1 MKKNKK
7 ILVVGRAGLDLYAH
21 PINTPIE
28 NASQFT
34 SQLGGSAANIAA
46 WLAIQGN
53 NVDLMS
59 PISND
64 SIGDFV
70 INSCKKIGINTLLLE
85 KIMEIEKSL
94 LERIGFGKRLLA
106 LIIDTILSSVVGFAL
121 SLFAD
126 SSLLGLFYDPSQLN
140 DTIATFENFGSG
152 LGNTMQEFFKVFAG
166 IGVIGFLIMIIEGF
180 TGQTPAKIH

>member
-46 WLAIQGN
+46 GLAIQGN

-64 SIGDFV
+64 AIGDFV
-70 INSCKKIGINTLLLE
+70 TNSCKKIGINTLLLQNNCSFDCSYRE
-85 KIMEIEKSL
+85 V
-94 LERIGFGKRLLA
+94 RLQVSA
-106 LIIDTILSSVVGFAL
+106 
-121 SLFAD
+121 
-126 SSLLGLFYDPSQLN
+126 Y
-140 DTIATFENFGSG
+140 
-152 LGNTMQEFFKVFAG
+152 
-166 IGVIGFLIMIIEGF
+166 FLISAI
-180 TGQTPAKIH
+180 ALNLKVL

>member
-46 WLAIQGN
+46 GLAIQGN

-64 SIGDFV
+64 AEYNVFSAF
-70 INSCKKIGINTLLLE
+70 
-85 KIMEIEKSL
+85 
-94 LERIGFGKRLLA
+94 F
-106 LIIDTILSSVVGFAL
+106 LSFH
-121 SLFAD
+121 
-126 SSLLGLFYDPSQLN
+126 DPSL
-140 DTIATFENFGSG
+140 
-152 LGNTMQEFFKVFAG
+152 
-166 IGVIGFLIMIIEGF
+166 
-180 TGQTPAKIH
+180 